1 MEATTQSGVQP
12 TTSTESQFES
22 LWDAGAFEPVEKPE
36 EQAAEQISQDD
47 TQGQQDQQTQPAK
60 ADDGKHQPQEDEGPQ
75 YESLDHF
82 LTENKLDPE
91 SFRALPVTVK
101 IDGETKTVPLS
112 DVIKSYQLESH
123 VHNKSAQVA
132 EVQRQVEQEKAAARE
147 LVRQQLTQ
155 NQALADLGQ
164 QMLTQEYQRV
174 DWNNL
179 RISNPAEYAAKFTEF
194 QQRQAQITQYV
205 QQVQNQQAQAQQA
218 QQQDLARIVQLERQ
232 KMLEIVPEWADPQK
246 FTADAEVMKHY
257 AKSNG
262 FTEQELSNLFD
273 HRMMRILHDAAR
285 YGELKAAKP
294 EALRKVRAAPN
305 QTAKPGAR
313 NIKNPQEAK
322 RAQVVQ
328 RVLGNP
334 RDSDALAAAF
344 EMFAA

>member
-1 MEATTQSGVQP
+1 MEATTQTGGQSP
-12 TTSTESQFES
+12 TSIEGQFDS
-22 LWDAGAFEPVEKPE
+22 LWNAGAFETVEKPE
-36 EQAAEQISQDD
+36 EQQAAETAVEP
-47 TQGQQDQQTQPAK
+47 TQEAQAEPAQN
-60 ADDGKHQPQEDEGPQ
+60 DSPEEEGPQ

-91 SFRALPVTVK
+91 SFRSLPVTVK
-101 IDGETKTVPLS
+101 VDGETKTVPLS

-132 EVQRQVEQEKAAARE
+132 EVQRQVEAERSAARE
-147 LVRQQLTQ
+147 LVKQQLTQ

-174 DWNNL
+174 DWNHL
-179 RISNPAEYAAKFTEF
+179 RVSNPAEYAAKFTEF

-205 QQVQNQQAQAQQA
+205 QQVQAQQQQAQQA

-232 KMLEIVPEWADPQK
+232 KMLEIIPEWNDPQK
-246 FTADAEVMKHY
+246 FSADAEVMQKY

-273 HRMMRILHDAAR
+273 HRMMRVLHDAAR

-294 EALRKVRAAPN
+294 EALKKVRAAPN

-313 NIKNPQEAK
+313 NIKNPQEAQ
-322 RAQVVQ
+322 RANIVQ
-328 RVLGNP
+328 RVLSNP

-344 EMFAA
+344 EIFAA

>member
-1 MEATTQSGVQP
+1 MEATTQSGGQP
-12 TTSTESQFES
+12 TTSIEGQFDS
-22 LWDAGAFEPVEKPE
+22 LWDAGAFDLANEKPKPEAVEAQSEDRADTRTEQPPQDAQQATQEPE
-36 EQAAEQISQDD
+36 E
-47 TQGQQDQQTQPAK
+47 P
-60 ADDGKHQPQEDEGPQ
+60 EGPE

-132 EVQRQVEQEKAAARE
+132 EVQRQVEAERQAARE
-147 LVRQQLTQ
+147 IVRQQLTQ

-174 DWNNL
+174 DWNHL

-205 QQVQNQQAQAQQA
+205 QQVQGQQAQAQQA
-218 QQQDLARIVQLERQ
+218 QQQDLARLVQIERQ
-232 KMLEIVPEWADPQK
+232 KMLEIVPEWTDPQK
-246 FTADAEVMKHY
+246 FTADAEVMQKY

-294 EALRKVRAAPN
+294 EALKKVRAAPN

-313 NIKNPQEAK
+313 NIKNPVEAK

-328 RVLGNP
+328 RVLSNP
-334 RDSDALAAAF
+334 RDSDALASAF

>member
-1 MEATTQSGVQP
+1 MEATTQPGGQP

-132 EVQRQVEQEKAAARE
+132 EVQKQVEQEKAAARE

-205 QQVQNQQAQAQQA
+205 QQVQAQQQHAQQA

-232 KMLEIVPEWADPQK
+232 KMLEIVPEWNDPQK
-246 FTADAEVMKHY
+246 FSADAEVMQKY

-294 EALRKVRAAPN
+294 EALKKVRAAPN
-305 QTAKPGAR
+305 QTARPGAR
-313 NIKNPQEAK
+313 NIKNPQEA
-322 RAQVVQ
+322 
-328 RVLGNP
+328 
-334 RDSDALAAAF
+334 
-344 EMFAA
+344 